1 MADRDLVDRP
11 WRFIVAHNSY
21 ADFSISVSPAVE
33 KAVVDGVA
41 PATVFL
47 NIFDADSLT
56 VGVNEDP
63 EQVLDIPFCRARGID
78 FRRRVNGGGTIYAGT
93 GSAFL
98 VLFLK
103 TDHARVPD
111 TAAKAFPQVLTSVA
125 EVFAARYGFPA
136 VYRPLNDI
144 EVEGRK
150 LVPSSLKIEN
160 GVSTFRIVVNVKPM
174 DTELAGRAMPM
185 PPEKV
190 ADKPLKDFAA
200 RFTWLER
207 EAGREIGEDELIAFA
222 REVAAHGFGETG
234 LETCRLSAAE
244 RTWADEFRARFD
256 NDAWLFGKS
265 AGARLGPVLAPG
277 DTVGT
282 GRIKALGG
290 MIWATL
296 ALRDGHVLR
305 AIVNGDFHPR
315 PIESVDW
322 LEDGLEGA
330 PADGAALRQRV
341 DEFLA
346 RDGVEYAGITAD
358 DLAAALEKALA
369 AQQAAV

>member
-1 MADRDLVDRP
+1 MADQP
-11 WRFIVAHNSY
+11 WRFIVEHNSY

-33 KAVVDGVA
+33 KAVVGGTA
-41 PATVFL
+41 PPTVFL

-63 EQVLDIPFCRARGID
+63 EQVLDVAFCRARGID
-78 FRRRVNGGGTIYAGT
+78 FRRRVNGGGTSYAGA

-103 TDHARVPD
+103 TDHPRVPD
-111 TAAKAFPQVLTSVA
+111 TAAAAFPEVLTGIA
-125 EVFAARYGFPA
+125 EVFENRYGFPA
-136 VYRPLNDI
+136 RYRPLNDI

-150 LVPSSLKIEN
+150 LVPSSLKIED

-190 ADKPLKDFAA
+190 ADKPLKDLTS

-222 REVAAHGFGETG
+222 RDVAAHGFGETG
-234 LETCRLSAAE
+234 LETSLLSSAE
-244 RTWADEFRARFD
+244 RGWADEFRARYD
-256 NDAWLFGKS
+256 TDEWLFGKS
-265 AGARLGPVLAPG
+265 AGARLGPVLAAG

-282 GRIKALGG
+282 GRTKAVGG

-296 ALRDGHVLR
+296 AVRDGHVLR

-315 PIESVDW
+315 PIESVAW
-322 LEDGLEGA
+322 LEDGLEGTA
-330 PADGAALRQRV
+330 ADGAALRERV
-341 DEFLA
+341 DAFLA
-346 RDGVEYAGITAD
+346 RDAVEYAGITAD
-358 DLAAALEKALA
+358 DLTVALEKALA
-369 AQQAAV
+369 AQTAAPRP

>member
-1 MADRDLVDRP
+1 MTEQP

-21 ADFSISVSPAVE
+21 ADFSVSVSPAVE
-33 KAVVDGVA
+33 KAVVSGAA
-41 PATVFL
+41 PPTVFL
-47 NIFDADSLT
+47 NIFDADSVT

-63 EQVLDIPFCRARGID
+63 EQVLDIDFCRAHGID
-78 FRRRVNGGGTIYAGT
+78 FRRRVNGGGAIYAGA

-103 TDHARVPD
+103 TDHPRVPE
-111 TAAKAFPQVLTSVA
+111 TAADAFPQVLTSVA
-125 EVFAARYGFPA
+125 EVFEQRYGFPA
-136 VYRPLNDI
+136 RYRPLNDI

-150 LVPSSLKIEN
+150 LVPTSLKIED

-174 DTELAGRAMPM
+174 DTDLAGRAMPM

-190 ADKPLKDFAA
+190 ADKPLKDLTS

-207 EAGREIGEDELIAFA
+207 EAGRDIGEDDLEAFA
-222 REVAAHGFGETG
+222 RDVAAHGFGESG
-234 LETCRLSAAE
+234 LERCGLSEQERVWAE
-244 RTWADEFRARFD
+244 EFRGKFD
-256 NDAWLFGKS
+256 TNDWLFGKS
-265 AGARLGPVLAPG
+265 AATRLDPVLRPG

-282 GRIKALGG
+282 GRTKAVGG

-296 ALRDGHVLR
+296 ALRGGKVLR

-315 PIESVDW
+315 PIESVGW

-330 PADGAALRQRV
+330 AADPAALRARV
-341 DEFLA
+341 DDFLA
-346 RDGVEYAGITAD
+346 RDGVEYAGVTAD

-369 AQQAAV
+369 AQNGA

>member
-1 MADRDLVDRP
+1 MADRP

-41 PATVFL
+41 PPTVVL

-63 EQVLDIPFCRARGID
+63 EQVLDVPFCRARGID
-78 FRRRVNGGGTIYAGT
+78 FRRRVNGGGTIYAGA

-103 TDHARVPD
+103 TDHARVPG
-111 TAAKAFPQVLTSVA
+111 TAAEAFPQVLTSVA

-136 VYRPLNDI
+136 AYRPLNDI

-160 GVSTFRIVVNVKPM
+160 GVSTFRIVVNVKPI

-190 ADKPLKDFAA
+190 ADKPLKDLAA

-207 EAGREIGEDELIAFA
+207 EAGRGIGEDELIAFA

-234 LETCRLSAAE
+234 LETCQLSAAE
-244 RTWADEFRARFD
+244 RVWADEFRARFD

-265 AGARLGPVLAPG
+265 AGTRLGPVLAPG

-282 GRIKALGG
+282 GRVKALGG

-330 PADGAALRQRV
+330 PADGAALRARI
-341 DEFLA
+341 DAFLA
-346 RDGVEYAGITAD
+346 RDGVEYAGITAG

-369 AQQAAV
+369 AQQPCSLPP

>member
-1 MADRDLVDRP
+1 MADLP

-33 KAVVDGVA
+33 KAVVDGAA
-41 PATVFL
+41 PPTVFL
-47 NIFDADSLT
+47 NIFDADSVT

-63 EQVLDIPFCRARGID
+63 EQVLDVPFCRARGID
-78 FRRRVNGGGTIYAGT
+78 FRRRVNGGGTIYGGA

-98 VLFLK
+98 VLFLR
-103 TDHARVPD
+103 TDHPRVPD
-111 TAAKAFPQVLTSVA
+111 TAAAAFPQVLTGVA
-125 EVFAARYGFPA
+125 EVFSARYGFPA

-144 EVEGRK
+144 EVGGRK

-174 DTELAGRAMPM
+174 DTDLAARAMPM

-190 ADKPLKDFAA
+190 ADKPLKDLAA

-207 EAGREIGEDELIAFA
+207 EAGREIGEDELEAFA
-222 REVAAHGFGETG
+222 RDVAAHGFGETG
-234 LETCRLSAAE
+234 LETCQLSAAE
-244 RTWADEFRARFD
+244 RASADQFRARFD
-256 NDAWLFGKS
+256 TDAWLFGKS
-265 AGARLGPVLAPG
+265 AGTRLGPVLAPG

-322 LEDGLEGA
+322 LEDGLKGA
-330 PADGAALRQRV
+330 AADGAALRARV

-346 RDGVEYAGITAD
+346 RDGVEYAGITAR

-369 AQQAAV
+369 AQQVAE